1 MMLFKS
7 QSER

>member
-1 MMLFKS
+1 MDVKS